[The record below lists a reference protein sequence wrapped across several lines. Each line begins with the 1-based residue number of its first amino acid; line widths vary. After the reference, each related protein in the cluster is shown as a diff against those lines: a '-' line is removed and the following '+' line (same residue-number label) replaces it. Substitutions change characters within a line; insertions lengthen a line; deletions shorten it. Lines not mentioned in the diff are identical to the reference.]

1 MSFKHII
8 LVRYFL
14 VFLFSLNLFSQEV
27 SIPTQFSFDGSLYKK
42 LNENL
47 NELSQPVVDFSE
59 SDACVVIG
67 YLGRDNYKVKYKE
80 WEGIVPVDNIE
91 VTEEIMDLYYAYQEK
106 QREKAIEVKENRE
119 QKILKIRGE
128 DEETLKAIRKQFV
141 KDSISKRVAEQKA
154 IREQFVSDSIS
165 RYLARQKVLREQ
177 FVKDS
182 IANSL
187 AQQKALRA
195 EFVSDSILKS
205 IAKQKAVKDKL
216 AKDSKAKSAI
226 VLMELREQFIK
237 DSITASFKE
246 NQLKRERFIRDS
258 IVKSLTNNKLDN
270 DSIGKSVEA
279 ISIEFRNT
287 CHYAINEFDPFY
299 NVKTIRTDAYTVAD
313 NLTVELYKQGR
324 KTNIFL
330 NAKENLGCVSYF
342 SHNRSSIRVTL
353 ENNQVVSFYHS
364 WDMECGE
371 FLFKGN
377 LSNSQIS
384 TLKYSPIK
392 SIRLKGTK
400 GSVEISNIEYREF
413 FMDKL
418 RCIEE

>member
-1 MSFKHII
+1 
-8 LVRYFL
+8 
-14 VFLFSLNLFSQEV
+14 
-27 SIPTQFSFDGSLYKK
+27 
-42 LNENL
+42 
-47 NELSQPVVDFSE
+47 
-59 SDACVVIG
+59 
-67 YLGRDNYKVKYKE
+67 
-80 WEGIVPVDNIE
+80 
-91 VTEEIMDLYYAYQEK
+91 
-106 QREKAIEVKENRE
+106 
-119 QKILKIRGE
+119 
-128 DEETLKAIRKQFV
+128 
-141 KDSISKRVAEQKA
+141 
-154 IREQFVSDSIS
+154 
-165 RYLARQKVLREQ
+165 
-177 FVKDS
+177 
-182 IANSL
+182 
-187 AQQKALRA
+187 
-195 EFVSDSILKS
+195 
-205 IAKQKAVKDKL
+205 
-216 AKDSKAKSAI
+216 
-226 VLMELREQFIK
+226 MELREQFIK

-258 IVKSLTNNKLDN
+258 IVKSLTNNKLGN